1 MIGFGGHH
9 LGLNVG
15 IAGQRG
21 TTPPTLTGA
30 QPCVFSK
37 EGRTLRVPAGEND
50 KAFALLHALDPAQQ
64 GRAILPFH
72 VADLVLGPD
81 YAAGTIIPAD
91 TVLRSKVA
99 EAERSL
105 GQPERDAARTR
116 PTLQPANQRCLGSQ
130 GAVKGHGSERPESFR
145 LSRRGRNYVVTQY

>member
-50 KAFALLHALDPAQQ
+50 KALALLHALDPA
-64 GRAILPFH
+64 
-72 VADLVLGPD
+72 
-81 YAAGTIIPAD
+81 
-91 TVLRSKVA
+91 
-99 EAERSL
+99 
-105 GQPERDAARTR
+105 
-116 PTLQPANQRCLGSQ
+116 
-130 GAVKGHGSERPESFR
+130 
-145 LSRRGRNYVVTQY
+145 